1 MLQILIR
8 QQHLIMVGGMRGTGA
23 SEAGAHASNQ
33 IPLHDGDTKKPH
45 RASTPSSSPD
55 IAELP
60 GACPD
65 ESETIGLDD
74 FVDWNTDGRVN
85 TRDGL
90 TSQEASLEALG
101 EDPGPHAADHI
112 HEHIHTRLQP
122 FSRHETRLLTNM
134 LTGFDLHLEHD
145 VGPSEFS
152 FRLLRRDHGML
163 DYTRRPPVMRARSS
177 FNEDLREGRINRTRQ
192 AAGIFPTSLRAV
204 HNRSIGKEIVAS
216 LAKDSALESTTST
229 LLECAQ
235 LLRV

>member
-1 MLQILIR
+1 MLKILIIR

-33 IPLHDGDTKKPH
+33 IPFHDGDTKEPH

-60 GACPD
+60 GAY
-65 ESETIGLDD
+65 

-101 EDPGPHAADHI
+101 EYPGPHAADHI
-112 HEHIHTRLQP
+112 HEHIHTRSQP

-152 FRLLRRDHGML
+152 FRLRRRDHGML